1 MGHDVLRDWLMTL
14 CIRLRGFFLSKRIF
28 EDKSGKAVSGFV
40 ELALLCCNNLLCL
53 IKSLHTL
60 RLVAIVLNSNY
71 LAVNSVLQVT
81 YVTWACSLR
90 VITLEW
96 VLKFSC
102 SLRIYTYLN
111 LFKIKLDQQ
120 HFLLSAP
127 QLCVLVINRVT
138 LPNQDW
144 AMGPSVERTQK
155 IVRKTQRSPLWEI
168 SHGILAKA
176 CHLSFMANRILNSQQ
191 MVVKLFN
198 PREAQCR
205 SALI

>member
-1 MGHDVLRDWLMTL
+1 MGHVLRDWLMTL
-14 CIRLRGFFLSKRIF
+14 CIRLRDFFLSKRIF

-127 QLCVLVINRVT
+127 QLCVLVIKSHIAKSGLSNGAKCRENTTNCTQNAALSFVGNFT
-138 LPNQDW
+138 WDTSKGL
-144 AMGPSVERTQK
+144 PSV
-155 IVRKTQRSPLWEI
+155 VY
-168 SHGILAKA
+168 G
-176 CHLSFMANRILNSQQ
+176 
-191 MVVKLFN
+191 
-198 PREAQCR
+198 
-205 SALI
+205 